1 MAIDG
6 DDPMQ
11 ISAKQFAVKALMLA
25 ALILAPITAFATPLV
40 SSAWLAEH
48 LNDDNLVVID
58 LRNKIDKGSY
68 ETFLDGHIPGAI
80 HSDYLTDGWRVGRD
94 GVVGLLPDAA
104 QFEGLARRLGVSAST
119 HVVIVPAGVSS
130 TDFGSSARAYWT
142 FKVYGHENVSILDG
156 GFADW
161 QTAYPE
167 LIESGPFIAPEAGD
181 FVAQFQPD
189 IYIGTEDV
197 ASYVAN
203 PGEAVLVDGRN
214 TSQFYAEAKH
224 PKAEKAG
231 RIPSAVLMSQA
242 DAYADDSNRL
252 KNRDELAEIYDDLGE
267 QTIVSYCNTG
277 HWAATN
283 WFVMSEVLGLD
294 NVRLYDG
301 SMVEWTA
308 NSDLPLDT
316 SAMSNMDKLK
326 KLMGDLLG

>member
-6 DDPMQ
+6 DHPMQ
-11 ISAKQFAVKALMLA
+11 ISAKQFAAKLLLLA

-40 SSAWLAEH
+40 SSAWLSQR

-104 QFEGLARRLGVSAST
+104 QFESLARRLGVSASIACCDCT
-119 HVVIVPAGVSS
+119 GWCFINRFWQFSAGLL
-130 TDFGSSARAYWT
+130 DFQ
-142 FKVYGHENVSILDG
+142 VYGHENVSILDG

-167 LIESGPFIAPEAGD
+167 QIETGPFVAPEAGD
-181 FVAQFQPD
+181 FVAQFQSE

-203 PGEAVLVDGRN
+203 PGEAVLDRRA
-214 TSQFYAEAKH
+214 QYE
-224 PKAEKAG
+224 P
-231 RIPSAVLMSQA
+231 VLRRSQA
-242 DAYADDSNRL
+242 SKGRESRPHSIGCADV
-252 KNRDELAEIYDDLGE
+252 AG
-267 QTIVSYCNTG
+267 
-277 HWAATN
+277 
-283 WFVMSEVLGLD
+283 
-294 NVRLYDG
+294 
-301 SMVEWTA
+301 
-308 NSDLPLDT
+308 
-316 SAMSNMDKLK
+316 
-326 KLMGDLLG
+326 